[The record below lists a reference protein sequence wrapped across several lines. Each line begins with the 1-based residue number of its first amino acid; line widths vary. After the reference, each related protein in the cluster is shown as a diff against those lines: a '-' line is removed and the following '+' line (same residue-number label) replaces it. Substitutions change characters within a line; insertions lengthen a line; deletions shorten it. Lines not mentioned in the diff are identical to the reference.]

1 MPAIIRL
8 DSVIRATGLSKS
20 SIYAFERAGTFPK
33 RIRLGARAVGWDA
46 DEVAEWV
53 RTRKAAA

>member
-1 MPAIIRL
+1 MPVIVRIN
-8 DSVIRATGLSKS
+8 SVIAATGLSKS

-33 RIRLGARAVGWDA
+33 RIKLGMRAVGWDA

-53 RTRKAAA
+53 KAPKAAA

>member
-1 MPAIIRL
+1 MPVIIRI
-8 DSVIRATGLSKS
+8 DSVIGVTGLSKS

-33 RIRLGARAVGWDA
+33 RIKLGARAVGWDA

-53 RTRKAAA
+53 KARKASV